1 MLNTSRIL
9 KVTKTNVKRNKWLTI
24 STIFVTAIVF
34 TLSSLFIS
42 MSILTHKA
50 VSYYE
55 QKAQVIVFFKKGTS
69 EADILTFRDNIYDAN
84 LIEDI
89 QYVSQEGALSI
100 YKEDFKDNPDLI
112 STVTADS
119 LPASLEIRA
128 KSIDSLL
135 LVIEDI
141 NKAKETNASVDEVM
155 YFRDVVENMR
165 SLSRVINIG
174 SVALISAM
182 IVVTISLIRVTI
194 GFNIKLHQEEIEIM
208 HLVGSSDKF
217 IRTPFLLEGTF
228 YGLIGGLVASLII
241 LIPWYSIVIYTQGT
255 DFAFWINQLLV
266 DFNLPF
272 LVQFNLAFIL
282 IYFLIHLI
290 IGSTIGFLS
299 SYSAVRKYLI
309 EE

>member
-1 MLNTSRIL
+1 MLNTSRIF
-9 KVTKTNVKRNKWLTI
+9 KVTNTNVRRNKWLTI

-42 MSILTHKA
+42 MSILTQKA
-50 VSYYE
+50 VDYYE

-69 EADILTFRDNIYDAN
+69 ETDILTFRDSIYDAQH
-84 LIEDI
+84 IEEVKF
-89 QYVSQEGALSI
+89 VSQEDALGI

-119 LPASLEIRA
+119 LPASLEIRS

-135 LVIEDI
+135 LVIENI
-141 NKAKETNASVDEVM
+141 NKAKETNASIDEVM
-155 YFRDVVENMR
+155 YFRDVVDNMR

-174 SVALISAM
+174 SIALISAM
-182 IVVTISLIRVTI
+182 VIVTISLIRVTI

-228 YGLIGGLVASLII
+228 YGLIGGLISSLII
-241 LIPWYSIVIYTQGT
+241 LIPWYSIIIYTQGT

-272 LVQFNLAFIL
+272 LVQFNIAFIL

-290 IGSTIGFLS
+290 IGSIIGFFS
-299 SYSAVRKYLI
+299 SYTAVRKYLI

>member
-1 MLNTSRIL
+1 
-9 KVTKTNVKRNKWLTI
+9 
-24 STIFVTAIVF
+24 
-34 TLSSLFIS
+34 
-42 MSILTHKA
+42 
-50 VSYYE
+50 
-55 QKAQVIVFFKKGTS
+55 
-69 EADILTFRDNIYDAN
+69 
-84 LIEDI
+84 
-89 QYVSQEGALSI
+89 
-100 YKEDFKDNPDLI
+100 
-112 STVTADS
+112 
-119 LPASLEIRA
+119 
-128 KSIDSLL
+128 
-135 LVIEDI
+135 
-141 NKAKETNASVDEVM
+141 
-155 YFRDVVENMR
+155 
-165 SLSRVINIG
+165 
-174 SVALISAM
+174 M
-182 IVVTISLIRVTI
+182 IIVTIALIRVTI

>member
-89 QYVSQEGALSI
+89 QYVSQEGALNI

-128 KSIDSLL
+128 NSIDSLL

-155 YFRDVVENMR
+155 YFKDVVENMR

-208 HLVGSSDKF
+208 HLVGSSDRF

-228 YGLIGGLVASLII
+228 YGLIGGLISALII
-241 LIPWYSIVIYTQGT
+241 LIPWYSIIIYTQGT

-272 LVQFNLAFIL
+272 LVQLNLAFIL

>member
-1 MLNTSRIL
+1 MLSTSRIF
-9 KVTKTNVKRNKWLTI
+9 KVTSTNVKRNKWLTI